1 MKIAHLNPS
10 TLIPNVNN
18 ARLHPE
24 SQIKKLI
31 ASIREFGFVV
41 PVLVDKNLTILKG
54 HCAVEAAIRLSLE
67 EIPCIFAEGLTEAQR
82 RAYTIADNRLAEDS
96 KWDKEMLAAE
106 MLRLRD
112 DFGIELE
119 ITGFEKREI
128 LSLNLDMAGGH
139 TDEDEVPEPEAQA
152 VSREGDVWILGD
164 HRLICSTCTC
174 ASTIDKLLCGIRPHL
189 MVTDPPYGVKYD
201 PEWRNKA
208 GLSSSARTG
217 KVLNDDRADWREAW
231 ELFPGDVTYIWH
243 GSLHGLTVAE
253 SLRACGF
260 TLRSQIVWVKPN
272 LILSRGDIHWQHEV
286 CWYAVRQ
293 DGTPCPELPGY
304 CVDDYDACWY
314 AVREHEVSHWQGS
327 RKVSSVWE
335 IDYSGQDEKTT
346 HGTQK
351 PVECM
356 RRAILN
362 SSALG
367 EYVYEPFCG
376 SGTTIIA
383 AQSCR
388 RKCLAVELNPLY
400 VDMAV
405 RRWQRYTSQS
415 AKLEENG
422 KTFDKVRRE
431 RCG

>member
-1 MKIAHLNPS
+1 
-10 TLIPNVNN
+10 
-18 ARLHPE
+18 
-24 SQIKKLI
+24 
-31 ASIREFGFVV
+31 
-41 PVLVDKNLTILKG
+41 
-54 HCAVEAAIRLSLE
+54 
-67 EIPCIFAEGLTEAQR
+67 
-82 RAYTIADNRLAEDS
+82 
-96 KWDKEMLAAE
+96 
-106 MLRLRD
+106 
-112 DFGIELE
+112 
-119 ITGFEKREI
+119 
-128 LSLNLDMAGGH
+128 
-139 TDEDEVPEPEAQA
+139 
-152 VSREGDVWILGD
+152 
-164 HRLICSTCTC
+164 
-174 ASTIDKLLCGIRPHL
+174 

-208 GLSSSARTG
+208 GVSSSARTG

-231 ELFPGDVTYIWH
+231 ELFPGDVAYIWH
-243 GSLHGLTVAE
+243 GSLHGLTVAA

-260 TLRSQIVWVKPN
+260 ALRSQIVWVKPN

-286 CWYAVRQ
+286 CWYAVRH

-304 CVDDYDACWY
+304 CDDYDACWY
-314 AVREHEVSHWQGS
+314 AVREREVSHWQGS

-367 EYVYEPFCG
+367 EYVYEPFSG